1 MLSQSMLDSMSP
13 QELVTKIR
21 SLTNSLDDVVAMD
34 PNDALDYIN
43 TLILVAQD
51 LQERVADYAETFN
64 EE

>member
-1 MLSQSMLDSMSP
+1 MLSQSVLKSMSP

-21 SLTNSLDDVVAMD
+21 SLTSSLDDVVAMD

-51 LQERVADYAETFN
+51 LQERVSDYADTFN